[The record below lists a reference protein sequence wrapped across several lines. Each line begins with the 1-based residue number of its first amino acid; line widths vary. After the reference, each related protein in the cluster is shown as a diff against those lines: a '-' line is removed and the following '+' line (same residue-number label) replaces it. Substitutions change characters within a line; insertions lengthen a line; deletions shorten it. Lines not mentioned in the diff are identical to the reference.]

1 MKQELKDKITNNLIK
16 SLDIKEGGFSARKI
30 VAFIIV
36 LLVVIIHLK
45 WLTLGNLTQLEM
57 VLTIDYSFIAALF
70 GMTTYHAIK
79 NKNTKE
85 IPPKEEPKIEE
96 TPDEPIEETPDE
108 PSEEN

>member
-1 MKQELKDKITNNLIK
+1 MKQELKDKITENLIK

-36 LLVVIIHLK
+36 FLVVIIHIK

-79 NKNTKE
+79 NKNSKE
-85 IPPKEEPKIEE
+85 NKPIEETPEKTIVEE
-96 TPDEPIEETPDE
+96 TPDEPTED
-108 PSEEN
+108 N